1 VTKNGESNF
10 RKAARGATRAGQD
23 ARPTIHNANCPV
35 ETTLAVIG
43 GKWKPLI
50 LWRLKSGV
58 WRFGELQRLVPGV
71 TRKMLTQHL
80 RELERDGIV
89 ARKVYSEV
97 PLKVEYSLTLY
108 GRTLKPLLKE
118 LCDWGRRHEKRSAKA
133 IQLMVESG

>member
-1 VTKNGESNF
+1 MTRNGES
-10 RKAARGATRAGQD
+10 
-23 ARPTIHNANCPV
+23 NCPV

-97 PLKVEYSLTLY
+97 PLKVEYSLTEY
-108 GRTLKPLLKE
+108 GQTLRPLLKE
-118 LCDWGRRHEKRSAKA
+118 LCDWGQRHERRVKL
-133 IQLMVESG
+133 IESREAFTATERGKIGG